1 MESLQR
7 RSPSQR
13 PRRRWFRRPRHLAKT
28 LFDRFP
34 RLGRAFT
41 RMWRIAKYPVLRYQD
56 RLSAFLGRRAGTYV
70 EGIDAD
76 RVFFVS
82 PESIEYCSL
91 RGFNIRHFKGRVVP
105 GDWDRLEKRFKDLD
119 VYVAFREVFLEG
131 LDWPDT
137 VYYQR
142 NIEIIESGHIRW
154 GCRDRAEFD
163 QRCRKLESLFH
174 SIRQDGYKSQ
184 EELASSTSSLDSPVV
199 LDNEVI
205 VSIGRNGDL
214 LFSDG
219 AHRLAI
225 AKLLGIES
233 IPVAVAARHPEW
245 LACRERLIQS
255 AEEGGGLNPRLR
267 AHPDLVDVLDLH
279 ADEED

>member
-1 MESLQR
+1 MASLER
-7 RSPSQR
+7 RSPSQK
-13 PRRRWFRRPRHLAKT
+13 PRKGWWRRLRHFART
-28 LFDRFP
+28 FFDRFP
-34 RLGRAFT
+34 RLGSTFT
-41 RMWRIAKYPVLRYQD
+41 RIWRGVKYPVLKYKS

-70 EGIDAD
+70 DGIDVD
-76 RVFFVS
+76 RVFYVS
-82 PESIEYCSL
+82 PQSIEYCSL

-105 GDWDRLEKRFKDLD
+105 GDWDRLEKRFEDLD

-142 NIEIIESGHIRW
+142 NIEIIESGYIRW
-154 GCRDRAEFD
+154 GCKNKTEFD
-163 QRCRKLESLFH
+163 QRCRKLELLFR
-174 SIRQDGYKSQ
+174 SIQEDGYKSQ
-184 EELASSTSSLDSPVV
+184 RELVSSGSNLESPVV

-205 VSIGRNGDL
+205 VSIGRDGDL

-233 IPVAVAARHPEW
+233 IPVAVAVRHPEW
-245 LACRERLIQS
+245 VACREGLIQS
-255 AEEGGGLNPRLR
+255 AGEGGAVDPRLR
-267 AHPDLVDVLDLH
+267 THPDLADVLDFH
-279 ADEED
+279 GAEED